1 MLAAAAAYPDEAV
14 VEEETHEAG
23 AIAGVSA
30 DGGED
35 DVADEVLRPW
45 AGAVVVPDLQACL
58 RRRDG
63 GEDDDPRQQNGKSG
77 QQRNTG
83 AAASLRHLRPALWIL
98 RQDLGLSIDVPLMKW
113 R

>member
-14 VEEETHEAG
+14 VEEEAHEAG
-23 AIAGVSA
+23 AIAGVTA

-35 DVADEVLRPW
+35 DVADEVLRPRTR
-45 AGAVVVPDLQACL
+45 AAVVPDLQARL

-63 GEDDDPRQQNGKSG
+63 DGGDDGPRQQNEKSG

-83 AAASLRHLRPALWIL
+83 AAASVRHLRQQAL
-98 RQDLGLSIDVPLMKW
+98 
-113 R
+113 